1 MTTPNRALVIID
13 VQNEYFDGPLRIEY
27 PPRDKS
33 LARILEAAETAR
45 RAGIPVVIVQHE
57 APQGS
62 PVFAAGSRGWQLHES
77 VAGLSGE
84 PAAAAGGAP
93 VAGLGGGPVVK
104 SYSSVFAGTGLD
116 DRLRDQGVDTVT
128 FVGFMTNNCV
138 LASAAAAEPLGFAV
152 EVLSD
157 ATGAINLSN
166 EAGSVTAQQVHE
178 TLMALLHSNFAAVA
192 DTATWTAAVD
202 AGAALPG
209 SNLVVSATAGR

>member
-1 MTTPNRALVIID
+1 MTTTPNRALVIID

-27 PPRDKS
+27 PSRDKS

-45 RAGIPVVIVQHE
+45 RAGIPVVVVRHE
-57 APQGS
+57 APEGS
-62 PVFAAGSRGWQLHES
+62 PVFAAGSPGWQLHEA
-77 VAGLSGE
+77 VA
-84 PAAAAGGAP
+84 A
-93 VAGLGGGPVVK
+93 LGGEPVVK
-104 SYSSVFAGTGLD
+104 NYSSVFAGTGLEA
-116 DRLRDQGVDTVT
+116 RLRDQGVDTVT

-192 DTATWTAAVD
+192 DTAAWTAAVD
-202 AGAALPG
+202 AGTALPG

>member
-13 VQNEYFDGPLRIEY
+13 VQNEYFEGPLRIEY

-45 RAGIPVVIVQHE
+45 RAGIPIVIVQHE
-57 APQGS
+57 APQDS
-62 PVFAAGSRGWQLHES
+62 PVFAAGSQGWRLHE
-77 VAGLSGE
+77 A
-84 PAAAAGGAP
+84 
-93 VAGLGGGPVVK
+93 VAGLGGAPVVK

-128 FVGFMTNNCV
+128 LVGFMTNNCV

-192 DTATWTAAVD
+192 DTAAWTSAVD